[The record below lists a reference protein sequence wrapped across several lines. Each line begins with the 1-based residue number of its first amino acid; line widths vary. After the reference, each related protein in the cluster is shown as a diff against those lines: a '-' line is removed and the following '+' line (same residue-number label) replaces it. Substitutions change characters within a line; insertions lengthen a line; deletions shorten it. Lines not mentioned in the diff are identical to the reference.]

1 MKFLSIE
8 AHVLGECALKAS
20 VVQHNKNQHRNIA
33 VVLTMYY
40 VLQEHTRH
48 SSLKD
53 NLSSHCRIP
62 YSPEADAYCILLA
75 CSVNPKEGK
84 HH

>member
-1 MKFLSIE
+1 
-8 AHVLGECALKAS
+8 
-20 VVQHNKNQHRNIA
+20 
-33 VVLTMYY
+33 MYY

-75 CSVNPKEGK
+75 CSVNPKKGK